1 MEQTIKVP
9 SEQHISDDADGR
21 IGAIPMNGLK
31 TVDLF
36 SGCGGMSL
44 GFGNAGFDIIA
55 AYDNWNPAVVVY
67 RMNFD
72 HPIYEQDLADESVQ
86 ASIKEMKPD
95 IIIGGPPC
103 QDFSSAGHRN
113 VNLGRA
119 ILTNTFC
126 DIITAT
132 LPQYFVMENVPEIIK
147 KEILAEIIERF
158 KEAGYGLTSTII
170 DASLCGVPQL
180 RKRYVLIGCIGAE
193 DGFMQSYLEED
204 YSNKPLT
211 MRDYLGDSLG
221 VEYYFRVPRSYSR
234 RGVFSIDEPC
244 QTIRGVDRPIPSG
257 YTGHP
262 SDPVEIGPKVRALTV
277 LERSY
282 VQTFP
287 ETFKFEGTKTNLN
300 QMIGNAV
307 PVKLAEY
314 IARSIVKYDNTRKG

>member
-1 MEQTIKVP
+1 MKE
-9 SEQHISDDADGR
+9 
-21 IGAIPMNGLK
+21 LK

-44 GFGNAGFDIIA
+44 GFQNAGFDIIA
-55 AYDNWNPAVVVY
+55 AFDNWTPAIDVY
-67 RMNFD
+67 RMNFE
-72 HPIYEQDLADESVQ
+72 HPIYEQDLVNEKVHK
-86 ASIKEMKPD
+86 IIMEMKPRV
-95 IIIGGPPC
+95 IIGGPPC

-119 ILTNTFC
+119 TLTNTFC
-126 DIITAT
+126 DIIITA
-132 LPQYFVMENVPEIIK
+132 LPQYFVMENVPEITK
-147 KEILAEIIERF
+147 SEILETVIVKF
-158 KEAGYGLTSTII
+158 KNAGYGLTSDII
-170 DASLCGVPQL
+170 DSSLCGVPQL
-180 RKRYVLIGCIGAE
+180 RKRYVLIGCLGAGDNFLKSILDE
-193 DGFMQSYLEED
+193 AYADKPMTMYD
-204 YSNKPLT
+204 YFK
-211 MRDYLGDSLG
+211 DALG

-234 RGVFSIDEPC
+234 RGVFSIYEPC

-257 YTGHP
+257 YKGHP

-287 ETFKFEGTKTNLN
+287 ETFKFEGTKSNLN

-314 IARSIVKYDNTRKG
+314 IANAIIKYENT

>member
-1 MEQTIKVP
+1 MSGLPI
-9 SEQHISDDADGR
+9 SEKPTDRLESHLMDS
-21 IGAIPMNGLK
+21 LK
-31 TVDLF
+31 TIDLF

-44 GFGNAGFDIIA
+44 GFQNAGFDIVA
-55 AYDNWNPAVVVY
+55 AYDNWIPAVNVY

-72 HPIYEQDLADESVQ
+72 HPIYEQDLMDERVQ
-86 ASIKEMKPD
+86 TRIKEIEPD

-119 ILTNTFC
+119 ILTKTFC
-126 DIITAT
+126 DIITTA
-132 LPQYFVMENVPEIIK
+132 LPQYFVMENVPEITK
-147 KEILAEIIERF
+147 KEILGEIIERF
-158 KEAGYGLTSTII
+158 KKAGYGLNSTII

-180 RKRYVLIGCIGAE
+180 RKRYVLIGCLGAE
-193 DGFMQSYLEED
+193 DDFLQTYLEENYSDKPMTMHD
-204 YSNKPLT
+204 YF
-211 MRDYLGDSLG
+211 GDTLG

-234 RGVFSIDEPC
+234 RGVFSIYEPC

-257 YTGHP
+257 YKGHP

-287 ETFKFEGTKTNLN
+287 ESFKFEGTKTNLN

-314 IARSIVKYDNTRKG
+314 IARAIIEYDNVQKG

>member
-1 MEQTIKVP
+1 ME
-9 SEQHISDDADGR
+9 R
-21 IGAIPMNGLK
+21 LK

-36 SGCGGMSL
+36 CGCGGMSL
-44 GFGNAGFDIIA
+44 GFQNAGFGIIA
-55 AYDNWNPAVVVY
+55 AYDNWKPAVDVY

-72 HPIYEQDLADESVQ
+72 HPIYEQDLAEGSVQ

-119 ILTNTFC
+119 VLTKTYC
-126 DIITAT
+126 DIITTT
-132 LPQYFVMENVPEIIK
+132 LPRYFVMENVPEITK
-147 KEILAEIIERF
+147 KEILGEILERF
-158 KEAGYGLTSTII
+158 KEAGYGLTSMII
-170 DASLCGVPQL
+170 DASFCGVPQS
-180 RKRYVLIGCIGAE
+180 RKRYVLVGCLGAE
-193 DGFMQSYLEED
+193 DGFMQTYLEENFSDKPMTMYD
-204 YSNKPLT
+204 YF
-211 MRDYLGDSLG
+211 GGSLG
-221 VEYYFRVPRSYSR
+221 VDYYFRVPRSYNR
-234 RGVFSIDEPC
+234 RGVFSIYEPC

-257 YTGHP
+257 YKGHP

-287 ETFKFEGTKTNLN
+287 KTFKFEGTKSNLN

-307 PVKLAEY
+307 PVKLAEH
-314 IARSIVKYDNTRKG
+314 IARAIIKYDNARKR

>member
-1 MEQTIKVP
+1 MEK
-9 SEQHISDDADGR
+9 
-21 IGAIPMNGLK
+21 LK

-36 SGCGGMSL
+36 SGCGGMTL
-44 GFGNAGFDIIA
+44 GFQNAGFNIIA
-55 AYDNWNPAVVVY
+55 AYDNWIPAVDVY

-86 ASIKEMKPD
+86 ASIKEMKPY

-119 ILTNTFC
+119 VLTTTYC
-126 DIITAT
+126 DIITDT
-132 LPQYFVMENVPEIIK
+132 LPQYFVMENVPEIMK
-147 KEILAEIIERF
+147 KAILGEIIERF
-158 KEAGYGLTSTII
+158 KNVGYGLTSTILE
-170 DASLCGVPQL
+170 ASLCGVPQS
-180 RKRYVLIGCIGAE
+180 RKRYVLVGCLGAK
-193 DGFMQSYLEED
+193 DNFLQSYLEENLSD
-204 YSNKPLT
+204 KPIT
-211 MRDYLGDSLG
+211 IHDYLGDSLG

-234 RGVFSIDEPC
+234 RGVFSIYEPC

-257 YTGHP
+257 YKGHP

-282 VQTFP
+282 IQTFP
-287 ETFKFEGTKTNLN
+287 KTFKFEGTKSNLN

-307 PVKLAEY
+307 PVKLAEH
-314 IARSIVKYDNTRKG
+314 IARAVIKYDNTRKK

>member
-1 MEQTIKVP
+1 M
-9 SEQHISDDADGR
+9 D
-21 IGAIPMNGLK
+21 NLK
-31 TVDLF
+31 TIDLF

-44 GFGNAGFDIIA
+44 GFQNAGFDIVA
-55 AYDNWNPAVVVY
+55 AYDNWIPAVNVY
-67 RMNFD
+67 RMNFG
-72 HPIYEQDLADESVQ
+72 HPIYEQDLMDERVQ
-86 ASIKEMKPD
+86 ARIKEIEPD

-119 ILTNTFC
+119 ILTKTFC
-126 DIITAT
+126 DIITTA
-132 LPQYFVMENVPEIIK
+132 LPQYFVMENVPEITK
-147 KEILAEIIERF
+147 KEILGEIIERF
-158 KEAGYGLTSTII
+158 KKAGYGLNSTII

-180 RKRYVLIGCIGAE
+180 RKRYVLIGCLGAE
-193 DGFMQSYLEED
+193 DDFLQTFLEENYSDKPMTMHD
-204 YSNKPLT
+204 YF
-211 MRDYLGDSLG
+211 GDTLG

-234 RGVFSIDEPC
+234 RGVFSIYEPC

-257 YTGHP
+257 YKGHP

-287 ETFKFEGTKTNLN
+287 ESFKFEGTKTNLN

-314 IARSIVKYDNTRKG
+314 IARAIIEYDNVQKG

>member
-1 MEQTIKVP
+1 M
-9 SEQHISDDADGR
+9 AG
-21 IGAIPMNGLK
+21 MK

-44 GFGNAGFDIIA
+44 GFQNAGFEIIA
-55 AYDNWNPAVVVY
+55 AFDNWTPASDVY
-67 RMNFD
+67 RLNFD
-72 HPIYEQDLADESVQ
+72 HPIYEQDLSDKRVHETIRKMNA
-86 ASIKEMKPD
+86 D

-113 VNLGRA
+113 VELGRA
-119 ILTNTFC
+119 ALTTTFC
-126 DIITAT
+126 DIIVKA
-132 LPQYFVMENVPEIIK
+132 LPKYFVMENVPEITKRDILEDTIK
-147 KEILAEIIERF
+147 KF
-158 KEAGYGLTSTII
+158 KVAGYGLTAYII
-170 DASLCGVPQL
+170 DSSLCGVPQV
-180 RKRYVLIGCIGAE
+180 RKRYVLVGCQGAE
-193 DGFMQSYLEED
+193 DDFMKVYLEEG
-204 YSNKPLT
+204 YSDEPLT
-211 MRDYLGDSLG
+211 MHDYFKNELKLDLG

-234 RGVFSIDEPC
+234 RGVFSIYEPC

-282 VQTFP
+282 IQTFP
-287 ETFKFEGTKTNLN
+287 KSFKFEGTKTNLN

-314 IARSIVKYDNTRKG
+314 IARAIIKYDNKSKEGEMS